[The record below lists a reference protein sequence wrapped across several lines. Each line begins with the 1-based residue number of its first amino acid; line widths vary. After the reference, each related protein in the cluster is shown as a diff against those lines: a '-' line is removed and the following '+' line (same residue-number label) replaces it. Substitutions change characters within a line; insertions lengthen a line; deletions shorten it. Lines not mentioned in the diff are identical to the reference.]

1 VGTTLTRSSEKRRE
15 LLDKLEKEISGILTQ
30 YAVYQAM
37 KREALRIIGELREIE
52 GDASEKGIPL

>member
-1 VGTTLTRSSEKRRE
+1 LTRSSEKRRE